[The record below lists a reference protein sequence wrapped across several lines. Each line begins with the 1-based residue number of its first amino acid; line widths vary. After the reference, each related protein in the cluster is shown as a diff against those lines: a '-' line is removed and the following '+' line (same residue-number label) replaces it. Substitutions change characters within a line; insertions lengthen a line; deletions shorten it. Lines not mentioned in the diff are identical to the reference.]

1 MYFILFD
8 IDGTLIHAKGA
19 GRVAIHRAFADAFQI
34 RECHEV
40 EFSGRTDRGIARNL
54 FQLHGI
60 EDTNENW
67 HALNNSYLEHLL
79 EALPE
84 QNGHVLPGVHPLL
97 ERLDARD
104 DVQLGLLTGNT
115 REGARLKLAHYE
127 LAHYFPFGGF
137 GDDHHDR
144 NDVAHEALATLK
156 QHANGEVDTERIW
169 VIGDTPLDVQC
180 ARAIRARV
188 VAVATGNHDRE
199 ELAASRPDLL
209 LDDLRDASSFW
220 DTLAETLHE

>member
-1 MYFILFD
+1 MYFLLFD

-19 GRVAIHRAFADAFQI
+19 GRVAIHRAFADIFQVN
-34 RECHEV
+34 ECHEV
-40 EFSGRTDRGIARNL
+40 EFSGRTDRGIAHNL

-60 EDTNENW
+60 DDTTENW
-67 HALNNSYLEHLL
+67 HALNTSYLEHLA

-84 QNGHVLPGVHPLL
+84 QKGHVLPGVPSLL
-97 ERLDARD
+97 ERLVSRTDI
-104 DVQLGLLTGNT
+104 QLGLLTGNT
-115 REGARLKLAHYE
+115 REGARLKLEHYE

-137 GDDHHDR
+137 GDDHHER
-144 NDVAHEALATLK
+144 NDVAHEALARLK
-156 QHANGEVDTERIW
+156 QHAKGDIDVDRVW

-180 ARAIRARV
+180 ARAIQARV

-209 LDDLRDASSFW
+209 LDDLSDAAAFW
-220 DTLAETLHE
+220 DAIALSV